1 MRVLISPD
9 SPEDEMVNAT
19 DGTRVAP
26 HGMFFMEGA
35 GGYHTELETPS
46 LLAETHQPSC
56 FGQEEER
63 GSSWKG
69 VGATGQIIN
78 EARPTL

>member
-1 MRVLISPD
+1 
-9 SPEDEMVNAT
+9 
-19 DGTRVAP
+19 
-26 HGMFFMEGA
+26 MFYMEGA

-56 FGQEEER
+56 FGQEEEK